1 MKLIKQSFLMISES
15 WLKKRWKTIRN
26 DHKRITIYNHIHN
39 KKVPTHRLAKD
50 LKFLIIDLN
59 GANKM
64 NFEDLKQP
72 KSETFYV
79 TEEMLDSCD
88 IDDSVTID
96 SIVIPK
102 VGSGVTTA
110 INSNNAS
117 PESTKTNNI
126 HVKPK
131 KTDHQTPIRNTILSD
146 SSRSGTQNAAVI
158 NPAIP
163 GTDERCEDTI
173 FGELVAAMLKKM
185 SPEQK
190 KQTKK
195 EIMNIL
201 L

>member
-1 MKLIKQSFLMISES
+1 MISES

-39 KKVPTHRLAKD
+39 KKVPTHRMAKD
-50 LKFLIIDLN
+50 LTFLMIDLN

-72 KSETFYV
+72 KSESFYV

-88 IDDSVTID
+88 FNDSVTID

-102 VGSGVTTA
+102 VSGVETA
-110 INSNNAS
+110 IESNS
-117 PESTKTNNI
+117 ESHKPNKTNNI
-126 HVKPK
+126 HMEPIE
-131 KTDHQTPIRNTILSD
+131 TDHQTPIRKTVLSD
-146 SSRSGTQNAAVI
+146 TSQSGTKTAALM
-158 NPAIP
+158 NPAIS

-185 SPEQK
+185 SPKQK